1 MKNSYLPSNLKYL
14 IKSRG
19 LLVEDFANIMGWKR
33 QTVSSYNSGAIT
45 PPLDKAARIAKY
57 FGVLLHDLV
66 HTDLTKEKASITDNP
81 RQANPEILDMLKRY
95 ERLLQELEQDKSVT
109 EDDYRRLWE
118 TVREHAPELAKRI
131 EGEFKH

>member
-1 MKNSYLPSNLKYL
+1 MHLANNLIYLMAVHKVSGKQLADKLGLKP
-14 IKSRG
+14 
-19 LLVEDFANIMGWKR
+19 
-33 QTVSSYNSGAIT
+33 TAIT
-45 PPLDKAARIAKY
+45 SYRKGTVPPLDKASSIAGFFQVTLDDFINK
-57 FGVLLHDLV
+57 DLS
-66 HTDLTKEKASITDNP
+66 KEGINNTTDNP
-81 RQANPEILDMLKRY
+81 RQADPEMLDMLKRY